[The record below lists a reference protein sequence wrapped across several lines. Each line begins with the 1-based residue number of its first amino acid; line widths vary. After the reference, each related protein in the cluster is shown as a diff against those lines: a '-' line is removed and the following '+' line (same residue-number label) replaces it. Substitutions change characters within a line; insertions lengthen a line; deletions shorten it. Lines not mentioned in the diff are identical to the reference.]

1 METGILRRVLKR
13 AKRWHF
19 VADEVPHLP
28 ERKDVGRALALDE
41 KLRLLRIAATRPQWE
56 SACMASV
63 LALNTTMRGC
73 EVKQLRWRDVNLVDR
88 TLTPCESQQGE
99 RVGPAR
105 GKAKGPKVTTD
116 PIEYVA
122 RPLKTVD
129 DVTNLLADTIN
140 DLRSGTIGNHR
151 FPTGKHR
158 RYLATGMLKALQQG
172 DIECRLRAVEAVL
185 SSDKTPSKRFYR
197 ARDRAPGR
205 DVATAKRCI
214 RRQMAETKAMQL
226 LTA

>member
-1 METGILRRVLKR
+1 M
-13 AKRWHF
+13 
-19 VADEVPHLP
+19 
-28 ERKDVGRALALDE
+28 
-41 KLRLLRIAATRPQWE
+41 
-56 SACMASV
+56 
-63 LALNTTMRGC
+63 
-73 EVKQLRWRDVNLVDR
+73 
-88 TLTPCESQQGE
+88 
-99 RVGPAR
+99 
-105 GKAKGPKVTTD
+105 
-116 PIEYVA
+116 A

-129 DVTNLLADTIN
+129 DITNLLADTIN
-140 DLRSGTIGNHR
+140 DLRSGTIGSRLAN
-151 FPTGKHR
+151 TVG
-158 RYLATGMLKALQQG
+158 YLATGMLKALQQG